1 MKLLNIFNIKNRNI
15 VVESQLK
22 LMMKLIFS
30 ISISVREILTFLI
43 FNDIM
48 FPILK
53 IEINIKL

>member
-15 VVESQLK
+15 VDSQLK
-22 LMMKLIFS
+22 LMIKLIFS
-30 ISISVREILTFLI
+30 ISISVRKILTFLM
-43 FNDIM
+43 FNDEI